1 MKKQRGI
8 TLAIVLIM
16 LLIITVLGVAS
27 IRGATTQERM
37 TGNFYDRTL
46 AMQAA
51 ESALREG
58 FRLVTESNATPDVAI
73 NCTESTEGRCAAVP
87 ATAFTGGNAADGWS
101 NAATRINTS
110 LSTASA
116 PQYLI
121 QKIAS
126 IQNGGGGAS
135 SDDAFDLGIGYRNQG
150 IPTTTTSIYRIVAR
164 SRVPTS
170 DSNNDDSARSIVVL
184 SAIAR

>member
-37 TGNFYDRTL
+37 TGNFYDRTI

-51 ESALREG
+51 ENALREA
-58 FRLVTESNATPDVAI
+58 FRKTSGSNSAPPGALD
-73 NCTESTEGRCAAVP
+73 CEESTEGRCAAVP
-87 ATAFTGGNAADGWS
+87 ATTFTGGTAADGWI
-101 NAATRINTS
+101 NVENRINTG
-110 LSTASA
+110 LATASS
-116 PQYLI
+116 PQYVI
-121 QKIAS
+121 QKIGTTETSTSVAS
-126 IQNGGGGAS
+126 AADNF
-135 SDDAFDLGIGYRNQG
+135 DAGIGYRDQG
-150 IPTTTTSIYRIVAR
+150 VPFAKDAIYRIVAR
-164 SRVPTS
+164 SRVPA
-170 DSNNDDSARSIVVL
+170 NDGEDSARSIVVL

>member
-37 TGNFYDRTL
+37 TGNFYDRTI

-51 ESALREG
+51 ESALREA
-58 FRLVTESNATPDVAI
+58 FRLVTESNNPPNVAI
-73 NCTESTEGRCAAVP
+73 DCTDSTEGRCGAVP
-87 ATAFTGGNAADGWS
+87 SSTFTGSGAADGWS
-101 NAATRINTS
+101 NAATQINTS
-110 LSTASA
+110 FSTVSG

-135 SDDAFDLGIGYRNQG
+135 NDDAFDLGIGYRDRG
-150 IPTTTTSIYRIVAR
+150 IPSTTTSIYRIIAR
-164 SRVPTS
+164 SRIPTT
-170 DSNNDDSARSIVVL
+170 DSNNDDSSRSIVVL